1 MNGKELLTV
10 LGTINPRYYDEAENA
25 SLASRKVPLRKT
37 LLVAAI
43 IAMTLLLVGC
53 AVVYAL
59 RLQDMSIGK
68 ETYTQD
74 FGTDGQKIAPVE
86 KTRDVMTLYGHSGDP
101 IQQALTEWFDFQNT
115 YDPDGAL
122 MDNDPDHPEIPNQY
136 EYTYGCYTPEMVAK
150 VDEIA
155 AKYGLRLLEE
165 WIPIQAWQGDAF
177 LEETGIGSF
186 ALPDSG
192 AEITRLAGMYFPP
205 YNFSMEFELKTD
217 ALDIRLNGKVRYARK
232 DYFPR
237 AFPES
242 MDLTDFEQWN
252 ATAPDGTALLLAR
265 NSKGDG
271 YIIAEQENAML
282 IYVLD
287 GNFSGSAYPRAD
299 EIITKEQ
306 MEAVASV
313 LNYAVSPQA
322 PDRAA
327 FEQRLQKIQEAHDAE
342 NANIP
347 APETYSSFAD
357 YLKAD
362 TQIYDDALQYCFY
375 DLTGDGVDDLLVSKN
390 GMLEKIFYPLNG
402 EVHSESF
409 GSTYLCEGGVL
420 DMYSVDEIFERH
432 EFFTSDFGE
441 DAVETGSVWN
451 TFLYLSRTRTQWVCG
466 EYTPAYISREITAE
480 EAQTIIARYPHVEL
494 NWLPLMEY
502 PLSENA
508 TLGDY
513 LNEKDVRL
521 SGEALLQRYRDEL
534 LGMQDMHYSHYRIL
548 DINGDGVDDLL
559 LKGQD
564 DSFTGTTDFYWIALT
579 YRYGQIIGF
588 GSDFYLCENNV
599 LERVYTR
606 HAGGLGVEKQ
616 GHVFLRYDGLRRED
630 LDQVIYNKSTAGW
643 QTDWWDEEPISEA
656 EAQAILAK
664 YPRIDQGMRPISE
677 LLG

>member
-192 AEITRLAGMYFPP
+192 AEITRIAGMYFPP
-205 YNFSMEFELKTD
+205 YNFSMEFKLKTD
-217 ALDIRLNGKVRYARK
+217 ALNIRLNGKVRYARK

>member
-10 LGTINPRYYDEAENA
+10 LGTIDPRYYDEAENT

-74 FGTDGQKIAPVE
+74 FGTDGRKIDPIE

-115 YDPDGAL
+115 YDPNGAL

-136 EYTYGCYTPEMVAK
+136 EYTYGCYTPEMVEK

-155 AKYGLRLLEE
+155 AKYGLNLLEE

-192 AEITRLAGMYFPP
+192 AEITRIAGMYFPP
-205 YNFSMEFELKTD
+205 YNFSLEFELRTD

-252 ATAPDGTALLLAR
+252 RTAPDGTTLLLAR
-265 NSKGDG
+265 NSKGNG

-327 FEQRLQKIQEAHDAE
+327 FERRLQELQDAHDA
-342 NANIP
+342 ANTY
-347 APETYSSFAD
+347 APETYGSFSD
-357 YLKAD
+357 YLR
-362 TQIYDDALQYCFY
+362 TNTRIYDDALQYCFY
-375 DLTGDGVDDLLVSKN
+375 DLTGDGVDDLLV
-390 GMLEKIFYPLNG
+390 GQGGAFEKCLYLDGG
-402 EVHSESF
+402 EVYTWY
-409 GSTYLCEGGVL
+409 GSGDNTYVCENGIVE
-420 DMYSVDEIFERH
+420 DYSAHEIFEDH
-432 EFFTSDFGE
+432 LYSTPNFNPHPSDMDTSGN
-441 DAVETGSVWN
+441 AI
-451 TFLYLSRTRTQWVCG
+451 LYLNCTRGKWSFV
-466 EYTPAYISREITAE
+466 EYDVSDDAIEITSE
-480 EAQTIIARYPHVEL
+480 EAQTIMARYPHVEL

-564 DSFTGTTDFYWIALT
+564 DSFTGTTNFYWIALT

>member
-1 MNGKELLTV
+1 MNGKELLTA
-10 LGTINPRYYDEAENA
+10 LGNIDPRYYDEAENA
-25 SLASRKVPLRKT
+25 ALVSRKVPLRKT
-37 LLVAAI
+37 LLAAAV
-43 IAMTLLLVGC
+43 IALTLLLVGC

-74 FGTDGQKIAPVE
+74 FGTDGRKIDPVE

-101 IQQALTEWFDFQNT
+101 IQQALTEWFDFRNT

-122 MDNDPDHPEIPNQY
+122 MDNDPDHPEIPDRY

-192 AEITRLAGMYFPP
+192 AEITRIAGMYFPP
-205 YNFSMEFELKTD
+205 YNFSLEFELKTD
-217 ALDIRLNGKVRYARK
+217 ALDIRLGGKVRYARK
-232 DYFPR
+232 DYFPK

-252 ATAPDGTALLLAR
+252 RTAPDGTALLLAR

-287 GNFSGSAYPRAD
+287 GNFSGSAYPGAD

-313 LNYAVSPQA
+313 LNYTVSPKA

-420 DMYSVDEIFERH
+420 DMYSVDEIFEWH

-441 DAVETGSVWN
+441 DTVETGSVRN

-502 PLSENA
+502 PLSENV

-521 SGEALLQRYRDEL
+521 SGEALRQRYRDEL
-534 LGMQDMHYSHYRIL
+534 LGMQDMHYSHYRIQ

-564 DSFTGTTDFYWIALT
+564 DSFTGATDFYWIALT

-588 GSDFYLCENNV
+588 GGDFYLCENNV
-599 LERVYTR
+599 LERTYTR
-606 HAGGLGVEKQ
+606 HAGDIGVEKQ
-616 GHVFLRYDGLRRED
+616 GHVFLRYNGFRRED

-677 LLG
+677 LLE